1 MTANDIEA
9 LLNYGAV
16 RRNDAPAANE
26 TTLIVAGL
34 PRSGTSMVAAILLD
48 LGVFMGER
56 IDGAV
61 FEDVEFAAAVES
73 GQRDALS
80 QIITQRNTAHR
91 LWGFKRPEAYK
102 HLDRLCAACRN
113 PRIIVMFRDILAIA
127 IRNSIAMQ
135 LDPVQSLPR
144 LLNDYQ
150 ALLRALERV
159 RAPML
164 LLSYEKCVQ
173 FPVETVR
180 EIASF
185 AGIEIT
191 DEIAKDAAALIENGN
206 PRYVRA
212 ARLHYEGHVGRLKE
226 GRLHGWAKARNADD
240 VRVSVELE
248 LDGKVVAQTIAEA
261 FRPDVQRA
269 GYGDGRYGFAFEI
282 GDTFDRR
289 SIVKVRVQNTRTVLA
304 NSGKPLSDYQ
314 APDPSR

>member
-1 MTANDIEA
+1 MTTDDIEA
-9 LLNYGAV
+9 LVNYGAV
-16 RRNDAPAANE
+16 RRNDAQPANE

-61 FEDVEFAAAVES
+61 FEDVDLAAAVES

-80 QIITQRNTAHR
+80 QIIARRNAAHR

-113 PRIIVMFRDILAIA
+113 PRIIVIFRDILAIA
-127 IRNSIAMQ
+127 VRNSIAMQ
-135 LDPVQSLPR
+135 LDPVPSLPR
-144 LLNDYQ
+144 LLGDYQ
-150 ALLRALERV
+150 TLLGALEGVRV
-159 RAPML
+159 PML

-191 DEIAKDAAALIENGN
+191 EKIAREAAALIENGN
-206 PRYVRA
+206 PGYVRA
-212 ARLHYEGHVGRLKE
+212 ARLHYEGHVGRLNN
-226 GRLHGWAKARNADD
+226 GRLAGWAKARNADEM
-240 VRVSVELE
+240 RVSVELE
-248 LDGKVVAQTIAEA
+248 LDGKVVQQTIADT

-269 GYGDGRYGFAFEI
+269 GYGDGRYGFVFAI
-282 GDTFDRR
+282 GKDVDRS
-289 SIVKVRVQNTRTVLA
+289 SIVIVRVQNTRTVLP
-304 NSGKPLSDYQ
+304 NSGKPLSEY
-314 APDPSR
+314 

>member
-16 RRNDAPAANE
+16 RRNDAPPTTE

-48 LGVFMGER
+48 LGVFMGDR

-61 FEDVEFAAAVES
+61 FEDVEFAAAMES

-80 QIITQRNTAHR
+80 QIISQRNTRHR

-127 IRNSIAMQ
+127 VRNSIAVQ
-135 LDPVQSLPR
+135 LDPIQSLPR
-144 LLNDYQ
+144 LLSDYE
-150 ALLRALERV
+150 ALLGALERV
-159 RAPML
+159 RVPML

-173 FPVETVR
+173 FPVETVK

-191 DEIAKDAAALIENGN
+191 DQVVNEAAALVENGN

-212 ARLHYEGHVGRLKE
+212 ARLHYEGQVGRFNE
-226 GRLHGWAKARNADD
+226 GRLHGWAKAHNADD
-240 VRVSVELE
+240 MRVAVELE
-248 LDGKVVAQTIAEA
+248 LDGKIVQRVVADT

-282 GDTFDRR
+282 GKDVDRS
-289 SIVKVRVQNTRTVLA
+289 SIVRVRIENTRTVLP
-304 NSGKPLSDYQ
+304 NSGKPLSEYGM
-314 APDPSR
+314 PDASR